1 MEKREGYHQENQE
14 TATTVRRRDGQRFLS
29 ERHFFR
35 NEIFSFHAARF
46 AEKERDTFAL
56 VLCIAATDAI
66 FQLIGCGVFF
76 NSWDSGNA
84 AATSIDDSFSH
95 DNDDNN
101 STATTENV

>member
-14 TATTVRRRDGQRFLS
+14 TATTVRRRDRQRFLS

-35 NEIFSFHAARF
+35 NEIISFHAARF

-66 FQLIGCGVFF
+66 FQLIGCRVSF
-76 NSWDSGNA
+76 NS
-84 AATSIDDSFSH
+84 
-95 DNDDNN
+95 
-101 STATTENV
+101 